1 VQLSASQRHDE
12 QPLLKIEGAN
22 HFFDNHEQ
30 DVLDSVEAYVQ
41 KRSMGPKEGR

>member
-1 VQLSASQRHDE
+1 MNN
-12 QPLLKIEGAN
+12 PLLKIEGAN